1 LREVRGTR
9 LKTSVLN
16 AVVNTRYLI
25 LIVTILMLVAYSTS
39 CAADSARDGDYAS
52 LIDNLR
58 KAGAVVEPR
67 GEVSPDFLSGKRSV
81 MSLNGSNVQVWEYE
95 DEAAADVEAAFIST
109 DGFSVRTDTK
119 ITLAEWIAPP
129 HFYKAGKLIVL
140 YVGESEAITVVLER
154 VLGPQFA
161 GPVISSGGLSSL

>member
-9 LKTSVLN
+9 LRTSVLK

-25 LIVTILMLVAYSTS
+25 LIITILMLVAYSTS
-39 CAADSARDGDYAS
+39 CAADSGRGGDYAS

-67 GEVSPDFLSGKRSV
+67 GEVAPDFLSAKRRVISV
-81 MSLNGSNVQVWEYE
+81 NDSNVQVWDY
-95 DEAAADVEAAFIST
+95 DDAAAADAEAALISP
-109 DGFSVRTDTK
+109 DGSSVHTATK
-119 ITLAEWIAPP
+119 ITLVEWIAPP

-140 YVGESEAITVVLER
+140 YVGESEAVTVVLER

-161 GPVISSGGLSSL
+161 GQ

>member
-1 LREVRGTR
+1 LREVRETR
-9 LKTSVLN
+9 LRTSVLK

-25 LIVTILMLVAYSTS
+25 LIITLLMLVVYSTS
-39 CAADSARDGDYAS
+39 CAPDSGRGGDYAS

-67 GEVSPDFLSGKRSV
+67 GEVAPDLFSAKRSV
-81 MSLNGSNVQVWEYE
+81 ISVNDGDVQVWDY
-95 DEAAADVEAAFIST
+95 DDAATADAESALISP
-109 DGFSVRTDTK
+109 DGYSVRTATK
-119 ITLAEWIAPP
+119 TTQVGWIAPP

-140 YVGESEAITVVLER
+140 YVGESEAVTVVLER

-161 GPVISSGGLSSL
+161 GQ